1 MHRERN
7 IFPIALACSLGLHLA
22 ATEGYLGYRYVR
34 ALRTKVPAAKVDE
47 LVVRLDD
54 IGDPSGSGIASNS
67 SPGETPLQAREADE
81 DQALLSRDP
90 VGMGRIGDPPS
101 KWTGPTGSGA
111 GGAPALAE
119 SLSPPAPAAPAVELP
134 APKPPRDLASGP
146 VAVAVKA
153 IPQPD
158 VKVAPVAVD
167 AKLPVASPAAPPT
180 PPVATA
186 VQPAHSPSPPQARGD
201 GPRPGLPN
209 RSADPLPE
217 SDSDSDPFLRIS
229 GTAVYHDGKLDVRD
243 GRVVK
248 AVRPQLG
255 IAGMV
260 DLLKLNSPDVVCR
273 IEIAPTG
280 KVVSVKVVRSS
291 RSIAIDEPVQT
302 AMYDWTFQPAKDR
315 RGKPIADTIYFTV
328 EFR

>member
-1 MHRERN
+1 MQRERN
-7 IFPIALACSLGLHLA
+7 IFPIALACSLGLHLV
-22 ATEGYLGYRYVR
+22 ATEGYLGYSYVR
-34 ALRTKVPAAKVDE
+34 ALRAARPVAARAEE

-54 IGDPSGSGIASNS
+54 IGDPSGAGIASNG
-67 SPGETPLQAREADE
+67 SPGDKPMQAREAEE

-111 GGAPALAE
+111 GGPLAAAQALV
-119 SLSPPAPAAPAVELP
+119 PPAPAIQPAELP
-134 APKPPRDLASGP
+134 APSPPREVMGGAP
-146 VAVAVKA
+146 AVVVRAL
-153 IPQPD
+153 PEPD
-158 VKVAPVAVD
+158 VKVAAVAVD
-167 AKLPVASPAAPPT
+167 PK
-180 PPVATA
+180 PPVAMASAAPTQVATA
-186 VQPAHSPSPPQARGD
+186 AQPEQVTPRPQARGD
-201 GPRPGLPN
+201 GQRPGLPL

-217 SDSDSDPFLRIS
+217 NDSDSDPFLRITS
-229 GTAVYHDGKLDVRD
+229 TAIYHDGKLDVRD

-255 IAGMV
+255 IAGLV
-260 DLLKLNSPDVVCR
+260 DVFKLNFPKVVCR

-280 KVVSVKVVRSS
+280 KVISVKVAQSS

-302 AMYDWTFQPAKDR
+302 AMYDWTFQPARDR
-315 RGKPIADTIYFTV
+315 HGKPIADTIYFTI

>member
-7 IFPIALACSLGLHLA
+7 IFPIALVCSLGLHLA
-22 ATEGYLGYRYVR
+22 ATEGYLGYRYVH
-34 ALRTKVPAAKVDE
+34 ALRTKAPAVKAEE

-54 IGDPSGSGIASNS
+54 IGDPIGSGIASNS
-67 SPGETPLQAREADE
+67 SPGEAPLQAREADE

-119 SLSPPAPAAPAVELP
+119 SLAPPAPSAPAVELL
-134 APKPPRDLASGP
+134 APKPPSDVASGP
-146 VAVAVKA
+146 VAVWVKA

-158 VKVAPVAVD
+158 VKVAAVAVD
-167 AKLPVASPAAPPT
+167 AKLPVAAPAGPPT
-180 PPVATA
+180 PPLATTA
-186 VQPAHSPSPPQARGD
+186 QPVHAPSPPQARGD
-201 GPRPGLPN
+201 GQRPGLPI

-217 SDSDSDPFLRIS
+217 NDSDSDPFLRITS
-229 GTAVYHDGKLDVRD
+229 TAVYHDGKLDVRD

-255 IAGMV
+255 IAGLV
-260 DLLKLNSPDVVCR
+260 DMLKLNYPKVVCR
-273 IEIAPTG
+273 IQITPKGGVADVKIAQ
-280 KVVSVKVVRSS
+280 SS
-291 RSIAIDEPVQT
+291 HSIAIDEPVKT
-302 AMYDWTFQPAKDR
+302 AFYEWTFQPAKDR
-315 RGKPIADTIYFTV
+315 RGNPVADTAYYAI